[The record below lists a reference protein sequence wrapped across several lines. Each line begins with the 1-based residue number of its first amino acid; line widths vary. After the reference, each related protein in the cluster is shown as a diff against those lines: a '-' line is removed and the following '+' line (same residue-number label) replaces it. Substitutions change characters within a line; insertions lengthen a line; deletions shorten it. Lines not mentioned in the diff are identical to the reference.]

1 MAKLLSQQTP
11 LSFLEWKYLHRSRL
25 DLLPLVGYPWSGME
39 DKSCRHCHRENENG
53 FHVLN
58 HCRMNLVL
66 ATKQHNVILNLLDQ
80 LVGDTEM
87 DSKTWVSKNNFYIF
101 IV

>member
-1 MAKLLSQQTP
+1 MAKLMSFQTP
-11 LSFLEWKYLHRSRL
+11 LSFLDWKYLHRSRL

-66 ATKQHNVILNLLDQ
+66 ATKQHNAVLNLLEQ

-87 DSKTWVSKNNFYIF
+87 DSKTWVSKKFF
-101 IV
+101 L